1 VSLEVPHCR
10 AHQGETFRD
19 PSQQFVTD
27 SDLPAKAT
35 PKSQSADFNLRKR
48 MMTTKLFILI
58 AGCLIFAACSSTTTT
73 NNTNTNASSNAPATP
88 APPTSSTA
96 QATPT
101 LDPNA
106 PVKFVFADFPAA
118 ATTAKTGDFVLC
130 PSKETIIEMSQP
142 NVKDPIVIYYT
153 SKMIKPGAT
162 ESEVESLYSGGT
174 YTVPNAYLITIPAG
188 QKAKVGE
195 VLLTWWQTG
204 SGMMRAIVTD
214 ASNPSEPTVRY
225 LDRLSDQDKL
235 EKLKPDSFVKLSQ
248 LWQPGTSVA
257 IKGGSRLEHSQ
268 VLHVGGDKVFVKGWG
283 GKVKLVNKADCTAV
297 PINPQVKAG
306 DKVKAMIFGSFV
318 DATVVSVDE
327 KLGKVVVKQ
336 DGQSEEKVIDFGDV
350 MKP

>member
-1 VSLEVPHCR
+1 
-10 AHQGETFRD
+10 
-19 PSQQFVTD
+19 
-27 SDLPAKAT
+27 
-35 PKSQSADFNLRKR
+35 
-48 MMTTKLFILI
+48 MTTKLLILI
-58 AGCLIFAACSSTTTT
+58 AGSLIFAACSSITTT
-73 NNTNTNASSNAPATP
+73 NNTNTSANSNAPATP

-106 PVKFVFADFPAA
+106 PVKFVFADFPTV
-118 ATTAKTGDFVLC
+118 ATTAKPGDYVLC
-130 PSKETIIEMSQP
+130 PSKDKIVEMSQP
-142 NVKDPIVIYYT
+142 NVKDPYLIYYT
-153 SKMIKPGAT
+153 SRMIKPGAT
-162 ESEVESLYSGGT
+162 ESEVESLYSGGP
-174 YTVPNAYLITIPAG
+174 YVVPNAYLITIPAG

-204 SGMMRAIVTD
+204 SGMQRAIVTD

-225 LDRLSDQDKL
+225 LDRLTERDEDKL

-283 GKVKLVNKADCTAV
+283 GRVKLVNQADCTAV
-297 PINPQVKAG
+297 PIKPQVKAG
-306 DKVKAMIFGSFV
+306 DKVKVMIFGSFV

>member
-1 VSLEVPHCR
+1 
-10 AHQGETFRD
+10 
-19 PSQQFVTD
+19 
-27 SDLPAKAT
+27 
-35 PKSQSADFNLRKR
+35 
-48 MMTTKLFILI
+48 MMTTKLFVLI
-58 AGCLIFAACSSTTTT
+58 AGSLIFAACSSTTTT
-73 NNTNTNASSNAPATP
+73 NNTNTSANTNAPATP
-88 APPTSSTA
+88 AISTA
-96 QATPT
+96 QATPA

-118 ATTAKTGDFVLC
+118 ATTAKPGDYVLC
-130 PSKETIIEMSQP
+130 PSKDKIVEMSQP
-142 NVKDPIVIYYT
+142 NVKDPYLIYYT

-162 ESEVESLYSGGT
+162 ESEVDSLYSGGP
-174 YTVPNAYLITIPAG
+174 YMVPNAYLITIPAG

-225 LDRLSDQDKL
+225 LERLSDQDKL

-297 PINPQVKAG
+297 PIKPQVKAG

-336 DGQSEEKVIDFGDV
+336 DGQSEEKSIDFGDV

>member
-1 VSLEVPHCR
+1 M
-10 AHQGETFRD
+10 
-19 PSQQFVTD
+19 
-27 SDLPAKAT
+27 PA
-35 PKSQSADFNLRKR
+35 
-48 MMTTKLFILI
+48 KLFILI
-58 AGCLIFAACSSTTTT
+58 VASLIFGACSSTTTT
-73 NNTNTNASSNAPATP
+73 TNTNTNSNAPATS
-88 APPTSSTA
+88 ATSTA
-96 QATPT
+96 KATPT

-106 PVKFVFADFPAA
+106 PVKFVFADFPAT
-118 ATTAKTGDFVLC
+118 ATTAKTGDYVLC
-130 PSKETIIEMSQP
+130 PSKEKVMELSQP
-142 NVKDPIVIYYT
+142 NVKDPTAIYYT

-174 YTVPNAYLITIPAG
+174 YTLPNAYLITIPAG

-204 SGMMRAIVTD
+204 SGMHRAIVTD

-248 LWQPGTSVA
+248 LFEPGTSIA
-257 IKGGSRLEHSQ
+257 IKGKSELEHSQ
-268 VLHVGGDKVFVKGWG
+268 VLQVGGDKVFVLAWA

-297 PINPQVKAG
+297 PIKPQVKAG
-306 DKVKAMIFGSFV
+306 DKVKAVIFGSFV

-327 KLGKVVVKQ
+327 KLGKVVVKK
-336 DGQSEEKVIDFGDV
+336 DGQSEEKVIDFGEV

>member
-1 VSLEVPHCR
+1 
-10 AHQGETFRD
+10 
-19 PSQQFVTD
+19 
-27 SDLPAKAT
+27 
-35 PKSQSADFNLRKR
+35 
-48 MMTTKLFILI
+48 MTTKLFILI
-58 AGCLIFAACSSTTTT
+58 AGSLILAACSSTTTT
-73 NNTNTNASSNAPATP
+73 NNTNTSANTNAPATP
-88 APPTSSTA
+88 ASSTA
-96 QATPT
+96 QATPA

-118 ATTAKTGDFVLC
+118 ATTAKPGDYVLC
-130 PSKETIIEMSQP
+130 PSKDKIVEMSQP
-142 NVKDPIVIYYT
+142 NVKDPYLIYYT

-162 ESEVESLYSGGT
+162 ESEVDSLYSGGP
-174 YTVPNAYLITIPAG
+174 YMVPNAYLITIPAG
-188 QKAKVGE
+188 QKAKVGD
-195 VLLTWWQTG
+195 VVLTWWQTG

-225 LDRLSDQDKL
+225 LERLSDQDKL

-297 PINPQVKAG
+297 PIKPHVEAG

-336 DGQSEEKVIDFGDV
+336 DGQSDEKSIDFGDV